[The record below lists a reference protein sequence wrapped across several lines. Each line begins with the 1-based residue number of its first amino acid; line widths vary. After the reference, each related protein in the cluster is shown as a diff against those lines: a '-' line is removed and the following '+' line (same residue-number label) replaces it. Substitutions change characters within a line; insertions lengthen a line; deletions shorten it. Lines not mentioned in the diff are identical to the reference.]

1 MVGSARILIGLGNLI
16 KIQRS
21 AHGYPPD
28 MLKSTLN
35 MFHFGYLVIKLNKI
49 LIGYSM
55 GRFFYMKVMMH
66 ISYKKKGNDAYGM
79 ILVFYIQT
87 KISELQKITKQI

>member
-1 MVGSARILIGLGNLI
+1 MVGSARIWIGLGNLI
-16 KIQRS
+16 EIQTS

-28 MLKSTLN
+28 TLKSTIN
-35 MFHFGYLVIKLNKI
+35 MFHFGYLVIKLNKLPKI

-66 ISYKKKGNDAYGM
+66 ISYKKK
-79 ILVFYIQT
+79 
-87 KISELQKITKQI
+87 K